1 MTNLKP
7 SYRSEWL
14 SLLWLLAVPILNIF
28 YGVLNRAG
36 DRVFSLQMNLDVLIP
51 FIPGF
56 IVPYL
61 IWYPFITGVLIALA
75 FRNRMVYFQTLI
87 ALCSGLI
94 ISYIFFALFQTSIQR
109 PDMQNETGFIPRLVQ
124 FVYSTDQ
131 PYNCFPSIHVLT
143 SYLMLR
149 GGHVF
154 NPTIRLFIAII
165 SILIIVS
172 TVFVKQHV
180 VADILGGILVGE
192 LCFRLAKMVVI
203 RKKAILLNPE

>member
-1 MTNLKP
+1 MTNLKS

-36 DRVFSLQMNLDVLIP
+36 DRVFSLQTNLDVPIP

-56 IVPYL
+56 IVTYL

-109 PDMQNETGFIPRLVQ
+109 PEMHNQTGLIAQLVR
-124 FVYSTDQ
+124 FVYTTDQ
-131 PYNCFPSIHVLT
+131 PYN
-143 SYLMLR
+143 
-149 GGHVF
+149 
-154 NPTIRLFIAII
+154 
-165 SILIIVS
+165 
-172 TVFVKQHV
+172 
-180 VADILGGILVGE
+180 
-192 LCFRLAKMVVI
+192 
-203 RKKAILLNPE
+203 